1 MRDPI
6 DASSFASQRSL
17 SVTNAVVTINGAQP
31 ALPTLL
37 GQGPVRIPAGGK
49 IRAGIKVLTKKAAE
63 HPRAK
68 EIYERGVAANHS
80 FEAIER
86 AISEAVPELK
96 TPLIPKNVPWFTVRP
111 DDFPNPEIAREIL
124 AAYGAD
130 RGDGAKRLYRFPVV
144 FPADMWQAV
153 MPHELVA
160 WGANEKKF
168 WSEYASDG
176 RVRYCKCYAPVPM
189 DPTGKRAIRNF
200 GGRKTTLRQ
209 ENGGLCDPEL
219 CREYQNRQCN
229 LSGRFIFFI
238 PGIKSIGAFELHT
251 NSFYAMNA
259 AIQKFETI
267 AFMRG
272 GRISG
277 FLDGKR
283 TSFFITKTLKEGP
296 HIDEAGGAVRVSHWI
311 IDLEAPIDVTALLRA
326 HDGDETAIV
335 NGDQAARILEGMWPA
350 DETAEDAPHIG
361 TANAEVRAA
370 IDRAEVELPG
380 ASSQGKE
387 PEAAVQRAPR
397 APAGEA
403 RPTKSDAGNG
413 PSIEQ
418 VLDSAAAFGIESE
431 RFAAY
436 AAKRWGLGWKINAG
450 GRRRAL
456 AEIESFHD
464 DPEGFIN
471 KIDAEIV
478 RVR

>member
-1 MRDPI
+1 M
-6 DASSFASQRSL
+6 
-17 SVTNAVVTINGAQP
+17 TNAVVTINGAQP

-37 GQGPVRIPAGGK
+37 GQGTVRIPAGGK

-63 HPRAK
+63 HPKAK
-68 EIYERGVAANHS
+68 AIYERGMSANHS
-80 FEAIER
+80 FETIER

-96 TPLIPKNVPWFTVRP
+96 TPLIPHNVPWFTVRP
-111 DDFPNPEIAREIL
+111 DDFPNPEIAKEIL
-124 AAYGAD
+124 AAYGED
-130 RGDGAKRLYRFPVV
+130 RGDGTKRLYRFPVV

-160 WGANEKKF
+160 WGTNEKKF
-168 WSEYASDG
+168 WSEYAPDG

-189 DPTGKRAIRNF
+189 DHTGKRAIRIF

-229 LSGRFIFFI
+229 LSGRFIFFM

-283 TSFFITKTLKEGP
+283 TSFFITKTLKEVP
-296 HIDEAGGAVRVSHWI
+296 HIDETGRAVRVAHWI

-326 HDGDETAIV
+326 EENEAAIV
-335 NGDQAARILEGMWPA
+335 NGSEAARVLEGPWPA
-350 DETAEDAPHIG
+350 DNAAEDTPFSRVTDSEIPAATNG
-361 TANAEVRAA
+361 VEV
-370 IDRAEVELPG
+370 DLPG
-380 ASSQGKE
+380 ASSQRN
-387 PEAAVQRAPR
+387 EAHAAPPR
-397 APAGEA
+397 AQSASAGDVS
-403 RPTKSDAGNG
+403 RTKSEGSSG
-413 PSIEQ
+413 PSFEQ
-418 VLDSAAAFGIESE
+418 VINAVAEFGIDGA
-431 RFAAY
+431 RYTAY
-436 AAKRWGLGWKINAG
+436 AAKRWGPGWKINASG
-450 GRRRAL
+450 CRRAL
-456 AEIESFHD
+456 AEIESFRD
-464 DPEGFIN
+464 DPDGLTN
-471 KIDAEIV
+471 KIDAEIDV
-478 RVR
+478 FA

>member
-1 MRDPI
+1 M
-6 DASSFASQRSL
+6 
-17 SVTNAVVTINGAQP
+17 TNTVITINGAGP

-37 GQGPVRIPAGGK
+37 GQGTVRIPAGGK

-63 HPRAK
+63 HPKAK

-80 FEAIER
+80 FETIER

-111 DDFPNPEIAREIL
+111 DDFPNPGIAGEIM
-124 AAYGAD
+124 AAYGED
-130 RGDGAKRLYRFPVV
+130 RGDGTNRLYRFPVV

-168 WSEYASDG
+168 WSEYAPDG

-189 DPTGKRAIRNF
+189 DPTGKRAIRIF

-277 FLDGKR
+277 FLDAKR
-283 TSFFITKTLKEGP
+283 TSFFITKKLKEVP
-296 HIDEAGGAVRVSHWI
+296 HIDEAGRAVRVAHWI
-311 IDLEAPIDVTALLRA
+311 IELEAPIDVTALLRA
-326 HDGDETAIV
+326 NEEDETAIV
-335 NGDQAARILEGMWPA
+335 NASQAARMLEGTWPVGEAGDEPLIDAPASEIPAPGDGAEVEAQGAGSQGNEPHSAAPRVQSAPA
-350 DETAEDAPHIG
+350 DEAM
-361 TANAEVRAA
+361 
-370 IDRAEVELPG
+370 
-380 ASSQGKE
+380 
-387 PEAAVQRAPR
+387 
-397 APAGEA
+397 PA
-403 RPTKSDAGNG
+403 KSKGGDG
-413 PSIEQ
+413 PSIGQ
-418 VLDSAAAFGIESE
+418 VINAAAEFGIDGE
-431 RFAAY
+431 RYGTY
-436 AAKRWGLGWKINAG
+436 AVKRWGPGWKINAD

-456 AEIESFHD
+456 TEIERFRDDPDGLTDKIHAEIDVF
-464 DPEGFIN
+464 
-471 KIDAEIV
+471 A
-478 RVR
+478 

>member
-1 MRDPI
+1 M
-6 DASSFASQRSL
+6 
-17 SVTNAVVTINGAQP
+17 TNAVVTINGAQP

-37 GQGPVRIPAGGK
+37 GQGTVRIPAGGK

-63 HPRAK
+63 HPKAK

-111 DDFPNPEIAREIL
+111 DDFPNPEIAKEIL
-124 AAYGAD
+124 TAYGED
-130 RGDGAKRLYRFPVV
+130 RGDGTKRLYRFPVV

-153 MPHELVA
+153 MPHELIA

-168 WSEYASDG
+168 WSEYAPDG
-176 RVRYCKCYAPVPM
+176 RVRYCKCYAPVAM
-189 DPTGKRAIRNF
+189 DPTSKRAIRIF

-283 TSFFITKTLKEGP
+283 TSFFITKQLKDVP
-296 HIDEAGGAVRVSHWI
+296 HIDETGRPVRVAHWI
-311 IDLEAPIDVTALLRA
+311 IDLEAPIDVTALLRTSE
-326 HDGDETAIV
+326 DDETAIV
-335 NGDQAARILEGMWPA
+335 NGSQAAQILEGTW
-350 DETAEDAPHIG
+350 
-361 TANAEVRAA
+361 
-370 IDRAEVELPG
+370 
-380 ASSQGKE
+380 
-387 PEAAVQRAPR
+387 
-397 APAGEA
+397 PAGEA
-403 RPTKSDAGNG
+403 TGLEPLIGADASEIPAAGGRTEDKMQDADTRRNEPARTTPTSQAAPAAQAMPAQREVSTG

-418 VLDSAAAFGIESE
+418 VLNAVAACGIATE
-431 RFAAY
+431 RYAAY
-436 AAKRWGLGWKINAG
+436 AAKRWGPGWKINAA

-456 AEIESFHD
+456 AEIESFRD
-464 DPEGFIN
+464 DPDGLTDKIN
-471 KIDAEIV
+471 AEIDV
-478 RVR
+478 FA

>member
-1 MRDPI
+1 M
-6 DASSFASQRSL
+6 
-17 SVTNAVVTINGAQP
+17 TNAVVTINGTPP

-37 GQGPVRIPAGGK
+37 GQGTVRIPAGGK

-63 HPRAK
+63 HPKAK

-111 DDFPNPEIAREIL
+111 DDFPNPEIAKEIL
-124 AAYGAD
+124 TAYGED
-130 RGDGAKRLYRFPVV
+130 RGDGTKRLYRFPVV

-153 MPHELVA
+153 MPHELIA
-160 WGANEKKF
+160 WGANEKRF
-168 WSEYASDG
+168 WSEYAPDG

-189 DPTGKRAIRNF
+189 DPTGKRAIRIF

-277 FLDGKR
+277 FLDKKR
-283 TSFFITKTLKEGP
+283 TSFFITKKLKEVP
-296 HIDEAGGAVRVSHWI
+296 HIDETGRAVRVAHWI
-311 IDLEAPIDVTALLRA
+311 IELEAPIDVTALLRA
-326 HDGDETAIV
+326 NEEDETAIV
-335 NGDQAARILEGMWPA
+335 NGSQAARMLEGTWPA
-350 DETAEDAPHIG
+350 GERAGDEPLIGGATSEVPAPG
-361 TANAEVRAA
+361 DGVGMEAQ
-370 IDRAEVELPG
+370 G
-380 ASSQGKE
+380 ASIQGNE
-387 PEAAVQRAPR
+387 PHSAAPR
-397 APAGEA
+397 AQSA
-403 RPTKSDAGNG
+403 RAVEVGPTKSESGNG
-413 PSIEQ
+413 PRLEQ
-418 VLDSAAAFGIESE
+418 VINAAAEFGIDGA
-431 RFAAY
+431 RYTAY
-436 AAKRWGLGWKINAG
+436 AAKRWGAGWKINAD

-456 AEIESFHD
+456 AEIERFRD
-464 DPEGFIN
+464 DPDGLTDKIN
-471 KIDAEIV
+471 AEID
-478 RVR
+478 RFA

>member
-1 MRDPI
+1 M
-6 DASSFASQRSL
+6 
-17 SVTNAVVTINGAQP
+17 TNAVVTINGAQP

-37 GQGPVRIPAGGK
+37 GQGAVRIPTGGK

-63 HPRAK
+63 HPKAK
-68 EIYERGVAANHS
+68 AIYERGMSANQS
-80 FEAIER
+80 FETIER
-86 AISEAVPELK
+86 AISEAVPELR
-96 TPLIPKNVPWFTVRP
+96 TPLIPHNVPWFTVRP
-111 DDFPNPEIAREIL
+111 DDFPNPEIANEIL
-124 AAYGAD
+124 TAYGED
-130 RGDGAKRLYRFPVV
+130 RGDGTKRLYRFPVV

-168 WSEYASDG
+168 WSEYAPDG

-189 DPTGKRAIRNF
+189 DHTGKRAIRIF

-219 CREYQNRQCN
+219 CEEYQNRQCN

-283 TSFFITKTLKEGP
+283 TSFFITKTLKEVP
-296 HIDEAGGAVRVSHWI
+296 HIDETGRAVRVAHWI

-326 HDGDETAIV
+326 EEDETAIV
-335 NGDQAARILEGMWPA
+335 NGDEAARVLEGAWPA
-350 DETAEDAPHIG
+350 DNAAEDALFG
-361 TANAEVRAA
+361 RVTDSEVRPATN
-370 IDRAEVELPG
+370 EVQVELAG
-380 ASSQGKE
+380 ASSQRN
-387 PEAAVQRAPR
+387 EAHAAPPR
-397 APAGEA
+397 AQSAPAA
-403 RPTKSDAGNG
+403 DAKPTKSEGGGG

-418 VLDSAAAFGIESE
+418 VINAAAEFGIDGA
-431 RFAAY
+431 RYGAY
-436 AAKRWGLGWKINAG
+436 AAKRWGPGWKINAA

-456 AEIESFHD
+456 AEIESFRD
-464 DPEGFIN
+464 DPDGLTN
-471 KIDAEIV
+471 KIDTEIGV
-478 RVR
+478 FA

>member
-1 MRDPI
+1 MR
-6 DASSFASQRSL
+6 AVSQSPRSL
-17 SVTNAVVTINGAQP
+17 VMTNAVVTINGAQP

-63 HPRAK
+63 SLKAK
-68 EIYERGVAANHS
+68 EIYERGIAANHS
-80 FEAIER
+80 IEDIER

-111 DDFPNPEIAREIL
+111 DDFPNPEIAKERL
-124 AAYGAD
+124 AAYGES

-168 WSEYASDG
+168 WSEYAPDG

-189 DPTGKRAIRNF
+189 DNTGKRAIRVF

-283 TSFFITKTLKEGP
+283 TSFFIAKKLKEEP
-296 HIDEAGGAVRVSHWI
+296 HIDETGRALRVAHWI
-311 IDLEAPIDVTALLRA
+311 IELEAPIDVTALLRA
-326 HDGDETAIV
+326 DEEDETAIV
-335 NGDQAARILEGMWPA
+335 NAGQAARVLEGTWPA
-350 DETAEDAPHIG
+350 AETPGDEPRIG
-361 TANAEVRAA
+361 ASVSEVPAA
-370 IDRAEVELPG
+370 RDGVEVELPG
-380 ASSQGKE
+380 VSIPGNE
-387 PEAAVQRAPR
+387 PHSAAPR
-397 APAGEA
+397 AQSAQAVDAGPA
-403 RPTKSDAGNG
+403 KSEGGNG
-413 PSIEQ
+413 PSLEQ
-418 VLDSAAAFGIESE
+418 VINAAADFG
-431 RFAAY
+431 
-436 AAKRWGLGWKINAG
+436 
-450 GRRRAL
+450 
-456 AEIESFHD
+456 
-464 DPEGFIN
+464 
-471 KIDAEIV
+471 
-478 RVR
+478 

>member
-1 MRDPI
+1 M
-6 DASSFASQRSL
+6 S
-17 SVTNAVVTINGAQP
+17 NAVVTINGAQA

-37 GQGPVRIPAGGK
+37 GQGTARIPAGGK

-68 EIYERGVAANHS
+68 EIYERGVAASQS
-80 FEAIER
+80 FEDIER
-86 AISEAVPELK
+86 AICEAVPELK
-96 TPLIPKNVPWFTVRP
+96 APLIPKNVPWFTVRP
-111 DDFPNPEIAREIL
+111 GDFPNPEIAKEIL
-124 AAYGAD
+124 AAYGED

-168 WSEYASDG
+168 WSEYTPDG

-189 DPTGKRAIRNF
+189 DPTGKRAIRVF

-283 TSFFITKTLKEGP
+283 ASFFITKTLKEVP
-296 HIDEAGGAVRVSHWI
+296 HIDETGRSVRVAHWI
-311 IDLEAPIDVTALLRA
+311 IELEAPIDVTALLRTNE
-326 HDGDETAIV
+326 DDETAIV
-335 NGDQAARILEGMWPA
+335 NGDQAARILEGTRPER
-350 DETAEDAPHIG
+350 ETAGDAPFSG
-361 TANAEVRAA
+361 VRASEVSA
-370 IDRAEVELPG
+370 ASTGLEVELPG
-380 ASSQGKE
+380 ASSQRDE
-387 PEAAVQRAPR
+387 PHAAAPR
-397 APAGEA
+397 TQSDPAGEA
-403 RPTKSDAGNG
+403 QPTKGEGGNG
-413 PSIEQ
+413 PSVEQ
-418 VLDSAAAFGIESE
+418 VINAAAEFGIDGA
-431 RFAAY
+431 RYTAY
-436 AAKRWGLGWKINAG
+436 AAKRWGPGWKINAT

-456 AEIESFHD
+456 AEIEGFRD
-464 DPEGFIN
+464 DPDSFVN
-471 KIDAEIV
+471 KIDAELGV
-478 RVR
+478 FA

>member
-1 MRDPI
+1 M
-6 DASSFASQRSL
+6 
-17 SVTNAVVTINGAQP
+17 TGAVVTINGAQP

-37 GQGPVRIPAGGK
+37 GQGPVRIAAGGK

-63 HPRAK
+63 HPKAK

-86 AISEAVPELK
+86 AIGEAVPELK
-96 TPLIPKNVPWFTVRP
+96 APLIPKNVPWFTVRP
-111 DDFPNPEIAREIL
+111 DDFPNPAIAKEIL
-124 AAYGAD
+124 TGYGED
-130 RGDGAKRLYRFPVV
+130 RGDGTKRLYRFPVV

-168 WSEYASDG
+168 WSEYAPDG

-189 DPTGKRAIRNF
+189 DPTGKRAIRIF

-283 TSFFITKTLKEGP
+283 TPFFITKKLKEVP
-296 HIDEAGGAVRVSHWI
+296 HIDEAGRAVRVAHWI
-311 IDLEAPIDVTALLRA
+311 IELEAPIDVTALLRA
-326 HDGDETAIV
+326 NEEDETAIV
-335 NGDQAARILEGMWPA
+335 NGSQAARTLEGTWPTG
-350 DETAEDAPHIG
+350 ETAGDEPL
-361 TANAEVRAA
+361 
-370 IDRAEVELPG
+370 ID
-380 ASSQGKE
+380 
-387 PEAAVQRAPR
+387 
-397 APAGEA
+397 APAGEVPA
-403 RPTKSDAGNG
+403 TRDRADVEVPGTHIHGSEPPSATPRAQSAPAAEAAPTKSDAGNG

-436 AAKRWGLGWKINAG
+436 AAKRWGVGWKINAG

>member
-1 MRDPI
+1 M
-6 DASSFASQRSL
+6 
-17 SVTNAVVTINGAQP
+17 TNAVVTINGAQP

-63 HPRAK
+63 HPKAK

-80 FEAIER
+80 FEDIER

-96 TPLIPKNVPWFTVRP
+96 IPLIPKNVPWFTVRP

-124 AAYGAD
+124 AAYGED
-130 RGDGAKRLYRFPVV
+130 RGDGTKRLYRFPVV

-168 WSEYASDG
+168 WSEYAPDG

-189 DPTGKRAIRNF
+189 DPTGKRAIRIF

-277 FLDGKR
+277 FLDEKR
-283 TSFFITKTLKEGP
+283 TSFFITKKLKEVP
-296 HIDEAGGAVRVSHWI
+296 HIDETGRAVRVAHWI
-311 IDLEAPIDVTALLRA
+311 IELEAPVDVTSLLRA
-326 HDGDETAIV
+326 NEEDETAIV
-335 NGDQAARILEGMWPA
+335 NASQAARILEGTWPA
-350 DETAEDAPHIG
+350 GEAGDELPIDAP
-361 TANAEVRAA
+361 ASEVPATR
-370 IDRAEVELPG
+370 DEAEVELPG
-380 ASSQGKE
+380 GTIQGNE
-387 PEAAVQRAPR
+387 PHSAARRAQSTS
-397 APAGEA
+397 AGETTPA
-403 RPTKSDAGNG
+403 KSNGGNG
-413 PSIEQ
+413 PTFEQ
-418 VLDSAAAFGIESE
+418 VINAAADFGIDGE
-431 RFAAY
+431 RYAAY
-436 AAKRWGLGWKINAG
+436 AAKRWGPGWKINAD

-456 AEIESFHD
+456 AEIEGFRD
-464 DPEGFIN
+464 DPDGLTD
-471 KIDAEIV
+471 KIDAEIDEFK
-478 RVR
+478 